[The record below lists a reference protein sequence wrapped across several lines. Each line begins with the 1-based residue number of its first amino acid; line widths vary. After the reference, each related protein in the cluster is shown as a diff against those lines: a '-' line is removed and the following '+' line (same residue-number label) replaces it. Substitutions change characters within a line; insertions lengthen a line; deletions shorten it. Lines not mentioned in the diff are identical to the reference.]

1 MPTPRPIIVARVAA
15 TLGTSIAFSSRRMI
29 ESEIARPTIA
39 EPIGMTIAVAV
50 PKAKSRITIAA
61 AIPIAS
67 LTPVSGFESCWPT

>member
-1 MPTPRPIIVARVAA
+1 
-15 TLGTSIAFSSRRMI
+15 MI

-39 EPIGMTIAVAV
+39 EPIGMIIAVAV
-50 PKAKSRITIAA
+50 PKAKSRMTIAA